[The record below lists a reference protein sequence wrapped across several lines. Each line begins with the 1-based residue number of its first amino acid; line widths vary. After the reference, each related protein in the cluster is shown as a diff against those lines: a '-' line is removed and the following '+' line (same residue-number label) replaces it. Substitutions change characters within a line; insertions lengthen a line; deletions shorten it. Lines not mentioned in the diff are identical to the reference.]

1 MGLRERAERARGR
14 RLREELLRHR
24 LLRERPKLERCLEY
38 LRDGEDT
45 LVVWRLDRLGR
56 TLKHLVE
63 TIAELEQRQIG
74 FRSLTEG
81 IDTTTPS
88 GRLTFHI
95 FAALAQFERELIR
108 ERTHAGLQAARA
120 RGRRGGR
127 PAVVTPDK
135 LAAAIAMRRQG
146 DMTMKQIAKSLQ
158 VGRATLYRHLT
169 LGDDADRA
177 A

>member
-1 MGLRERAERARGR
+1 MALVGYARIS
-14 RLREELLRHR
+14 
-24 LLRERPKLERCLEY
+24 
-38 LRDGEDT
+38 
-45 LVVWRLDRLGR
+45 GR

-108 ERTHAGLQAARA
+108 ERTHAGLQAACA

-169 LGDDADRA
+169 LSDDADRA

>member
-1 MGLRERAERARGR
+1 MALVGYARIS
-14 RLREELLRHR
+14 
-24 LLRERPKLERCLEY
+24 
-38 LRDGEDT
+38 
-45 LVVWRLDRLGR
+45 GR
-56 TLKHLVE
+56 TLKHVVE

-81 IDTTTPS
+81 IDTTTPQA
-88 GRLTFHI
+88 GPAHLPHLR
-95 FAALAQFERELIR
+95 RRRPIR
-108 ERTHAGLQAARA
+108 TGADPRAHPRRPAAARA
-120 RGRRGGR
+120 GGRRGGR

-135 LAAAIAMRRQG
+135 LAPAIAMRRQG

-169 LGDDADRA
+169 LSDDADRA